1 MNIISNNCA
10 AGFLYKKY
18 KAEYNNPFMCAFID
32 PKDYMYLIKNYNKIN
47 YKNYSIISLPKD
59 LCKNNNSITKKIDVG
74 CSILGIKIDNSISA
88 YYTHYLEN
96 EMKDKIHED
105 AANVFVNDVEKY
117 VIEKYITRVER
128 MNEKPIFLVIGYAHH
143 NWNKEL
149 LEELCNLENEKII
162 LITNETLTPKPNVK
176 IIYDDMK
183 ELNASIMI
191 DKHFDEIKSEI
202 EKFYEKPL

>member
-1 MNIISNNCA
+1 MIATIVFS
-10 AGFLYKKY
+10 
-18 KAEYNNPFMCAFID
+18 
-32 PKDYMYLIKNYNKIN
+32 
-47 YKNYSIISLPKD
+47 
-59 LCKNNNSITKKIDVG
+59 
-74 CSILGIKIDNSISA
+74 
-88 YYTHYLEN
+88 
-96 EMKDKIHED
+96 D

-117 VIEKYITRVER
+117 VIEKYTTRVER

-143 NWNKEL
+143 NWNKKL

-176 IIYDDMK
+176 IIYDDME

-202 EKFYEKPL
+202 EKFYEKSL